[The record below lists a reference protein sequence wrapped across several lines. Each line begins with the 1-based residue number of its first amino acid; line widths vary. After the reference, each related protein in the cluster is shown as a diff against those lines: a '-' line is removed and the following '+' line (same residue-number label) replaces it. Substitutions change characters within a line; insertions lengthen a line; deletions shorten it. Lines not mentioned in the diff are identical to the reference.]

1 LGTSK
6 TDGQRTT
13 DFLGWNGTSLSSRAE
28 TPWNHRPPN
37 AAATGYASGSEFR
50 NLGWLRLTKCDVA
63 KLGPRLALQNRIPET
78 PAFPDHRTCRVF
90 RPAKAESRPAAAWSS
105 PAFSGSHGHNHDHSA
120 DQAGAMGRRWPA
132 QEAAPRRLP
141 SRLVLVAGLRLQ
153 HDRPLR
159 SRDTR
164 KFRSGFHT
172 QTTSTT
178 GTASFLFNLSP
189 LQSTETPFTPNS
201 FGISWGLSPIQAQ
214 DPERKHATTRFN
226 PRYDATTTT
235 GPARHP
241 QHPIPPVAA
250 QNHHCASG
258 CCRLRLLDTPLGT
271 ETCDTIFSANGG
283 AHDAPPLRF
292 AKPLTS
298 TCFNPFAAG

>member
-37 AAATGYASGSEFR
+37 AAATGYASGFEFR

-159 SRDTR
+159 SLGSSVRDITL
-164 KFRSGFHT
+164 K
-172 QTTSTT
+172 
-178 GTASFLFNLSP
+178 
-189 LQSTETPFTPNS
+189 
-201 FGISWGLSPIQAQ
+201 
-214 DPERKHATTRFN
+214 
-226 PRYDATTTT
+226 PRQQ
-235 GPARHP
+235 PARRLFSSTCLRCRARRP
-241 QHPIPPVAA
+241 RLHPIPSAFLGDSARSRPRTLREST
-250 QNHHCASG
+250 QQLASIHDTTRQPQQG
-258 CCRLRLLDTPLGT
+258 PPGTRSTQFLLLQHK
-271 ETCDTIFSANGG
+271 IIIVRQA
-283 AHDAPPLRF
+283 
-292 AKPLTS
+292 
-298 TCFNPFAAG
+298 AAGSGSWTPHWAPRLATPSFPPMAGLTMRPPCALPSR